1 MPKRRDRKNRVLR
14 KGEVQRDD
22 GRYQYRYIDPA
33 TKERK
38 SVYSWKLVET
48 DALPPGK
55 LQCKALR
62 TLEKEISEAE
72 VYNYSYDRSR
82 TTTVDDLWE
91 VFMKAKAFIKDS
103 SKSTYASYYATHIAP
118 YFGKRVASTITYS
131 DVCYYYSELKK
142 QNLKDST
149 MHLVS
154 TILTGIF
161 DAGVHDGILKTNPS
175 HKALTRTALNKNKPV
190 KESASDEST
199 TNEKRDGIALTGAE
213 SRAFLDYLEIQ
224 PERYKTLSNILMV
237 LISAGLRIG
246 ECLALTESDC
256 DFWTKELRISKNLA
270 RVHHSTDK
278 TVRLELQTPKTKK
291 GTRRVPMSPIAEKA
305 LRDELT
311 RNTGLR
317 QSTVIDDFEGFVFLD
332 KRTEGLFNS
341 SNVYT
346 SFKHMVE
353 RYNKFEEENAK
364 LDGRELVL
372 LPKELTLHDLRKT
385 FCAKLYDKLGPG
397 EIKVI
402 SDIMGHANVTTTMN
416 IYIPPDQDSREN
428 ARRNIV
434 SGSLFSAETS
444 R

>member
-22 GRYQYRYIDPA
+22 GRYQYRYVDPA

-38 SVYSWKLVET
+38 SIYSWKLVET

-72 VYNYSYDRSR
+72 AYNYSYDRSR
-82 TTTVDDLWE
+82 TATMDDLWE
-91 VFMKAKAFIKDS
+91 VFMKSKAFIKES

-131 DVCYYYSELKK
+131 DVCYYYSELKE
-142 QNLKDST
+142 QDLKDST

-161 DAGVHDGILKTNPS
+161 DAGVHDGILKTNPA
-175 HKALTRTALNKNKPV
+175 HKALSHTALNKNRPV
-190 KESASDEST
+190 KESASDEGKTS
-199 TNEKRDGIALTGAE
+199 EKRDGIALTGAE
-213 SRAFLDYLEIQ
+213 SRAFLDYLDAQ
-224 PERYKTLSNILMV
+224 PERYKTLSNILKV

-256 DFWTKELRISKNLA
+256 DFAVKELRINKNLA

-305 LRDELT
+305 IRDELR

-317 QSTVIDDFEGFVFLD
+317 QSTVIEGFDGFIFLD

-385 FCAKLYDKLGPG
+385 FCAKLYAILGPE
-397 EIKVI
+397 EIRII
-402 SDIMGHANVTTTMN
+402 SDIMGHANVMTTMN
-416 IYIPPDQDSREN
+416 IYIPPDKESREK
-428 ARRNIV
+428 ARRNIMDAD
-434 SGSLFSAETS
+434 FY
-444 R
+444 

>member
-22 GRYQYRYIDPA
+22 GRYQYRYVDPA

-72 VYNYSYDRSR
+72 AYNYSYDRSR
-82 TTTVDDLWE
+82 TATMDDLWE
-91 VFMKAKAFIKDS
+91 VFMKSKAFIKES

-131 DVCYYYSELKK
+131 DVCYYYSELKE
-142 QNLKDST
+142 QDLKDST

-161 DAGVHDGILKTNPS
+161 DAGVHDGILKTNPA
-175 HKALTRTALNKNKPV
+175 HKALSHTALNKNRPV
-190 KESASDEST
+190 KESASDEGKTS
-199 TNEKRDGIALTGAE
+199 EKRDGIALTGAE
-213 SRAFLDYLEIQ
+213 SRAFLDYLDAQ
-224 PERYKTLSNILMV
+224 PERYKTLSNILKV

-256 DFWTKELRISKNLA
+256 DFAVKELRINKNLA

-278 TVRLELQTPKTKK
+278 TVRLELQTPKSKK

-305 LRDELT
+305 IRDELR

-317 QSTVIDDFEGFVFLD
+317 QSTVIEGFDGFIFLD
-332 KRTEGLFNS
+332 KR
-341 SNVYT
+341 
-346 SFKHMVE
+346 
-353 RYNKFEEENAK
+353 A
-364 LDGRELVL
+364 
-372 LPKELTLHDLRKT
+372 
-385 FCAKLYDKLGPG
+385 
-397 EIKVI
+397 
-402 SDIMGHANVTTTMN
+402 
-416 IYIPPDQDSREN
+416 
-428 ARRNIV
+428 
-434 SGSLFSAETS
+434 
-444 R
+444 